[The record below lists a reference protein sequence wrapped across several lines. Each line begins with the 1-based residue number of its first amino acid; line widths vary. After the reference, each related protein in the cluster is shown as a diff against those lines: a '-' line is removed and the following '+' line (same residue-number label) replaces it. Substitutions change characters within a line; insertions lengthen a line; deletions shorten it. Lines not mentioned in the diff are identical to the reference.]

1 MVKVKSLT
9 PGYTDEQVTEILN
22 GYSGDYECPM
32 DVIIP
37 LYQMM
42 PNEIKDGLV
51 NALED
56 WDYLNGDM
64 SELEDMFEDMLA

>member
-22 GYSGDYECPM
+22 GYSKDYECPM
-32 DVIIP
+32 DAIIP

-56 WDYLNGDM
+56 WDYNR
-64 SELEDMFEDMLA
+64 SEQILIEAILA

>member
-9 PGYTDEQVTEILN
+9 PGYTDEQVTKILN
-22 GYSGDYECPM
+22 EYSEDYECPM
-32 DVIIP
+32 DVIVP

-56 WDYLNGDM
+56 WDYNR
-64 SELEDMFEDMLA
+64 SEQILINAILA

>member
-9 PGYTDEQVTEILN
+9 PGYTDKQVTEILN
-22 GYSGDYECPM
+22 GYSEDYGCPM
-32 DVIIP
+32 DVVIP

-51 NALED
+51 CAMKD
-56 WDYLNGDM
+56 WDLFDGDM
-64 SELEDMFEDMLA
+64 SEVEAILA

>member
-9 PGYTDEQVTEILN
+9 TGYTDEQVTEILN
-22 GYSGDYECPM
+22 EYSEDYECPM

-42 PNEIKDGLV
+42 PDEIKDGLV
-51 NALED
+51 CAMED
-56 WDYLNGDM
+56 WDLFDGDM
-64 SELEDMFEDMLA
+64 SEIAAVLA

>member
-9 PGYTDEQVTEILN
+9 TGYTDEQVTEILN
-22 GYSGDYECPM
+22 GYSENCGCPM

-56 WDYLNGDM
+56 WDFLDGDM
-64 SELEDMFEDMLA
+64 SELEAILA

>member
-22 GYSGDYECPM
+22 WYSEEYECPM

-42 PNEIKDGLV
+42 PNEIEDGLV
-51 NALED
+51 NAMED
-56 WDYLNGDM
+56 WDFINGDM
-64 SELEDMFEDMLA
+64 SEIAAVLA

>member
-22 GYSGDYECPM
+22 GYSEDYECPM
-32 DVIIP
+32 DVIIL

-56 WDYLNGDM
+56 WDFLDGDM
-64 SELEDMFEDMLA
+64 SELEAILA

>member
-9 PGYTDEQVTEILN
+9 PGYTDEHVTEILN
-22 GYSGDYECPM
+22 GYSEDYECPM

-37 LYQMM
+37 LYQIM

-56 WDYLNGDM
+56 WDLFDGDM
-64 SELEDMFEDMLA
+64 SELEAILA

>member
-22 GYSGDYECPM
+22 EYSEEYECPM
-32 DVIIP
+32 DVIITF
-37 LYQMM
+37 YQMM
-42 PNEIKDGLV
+42 PNEINDGLV

-56 WDYLNGDM
+56 LDLFGCDM
-64 SELEDMFEDMLA
+64 SEFEALFEAIFA

>member
-22 GYSGDYECPM
+22 GYSEDYECPM

-42 PNEIKDGLV
+42 PNDIKDGLV

-64 SELEDMFEDMLA
+64 SELEEMFEDMLA

>member
-9 PGYTDEQVTEILN
+9 KGYTDEQVTEILN
-22 GYSGDYECPM
+22 GYSEDYGCPM

-37 LYQMM
+37 LYQIM

-51 NALED
+51 CAMED
-56 WDYLNGDM
+56 WDLFNFA
-64 SELEDMFEDMLA
+64 SL